1 MKKEIVSFA
10 VVLLLSPAGYGMAQ
24 SHGGSMMG
32 SDPNGSSQQMGP
44 GMGNSGSMGSGMMG
58 SGMGGP
64 MGGWQ
69 GNMGGTFG
77 PGTGMDQ
84 SSVAANQELAR
95 TQAGGGVTVT
105 ATYANPRRGEDPRF
119 DVALNTHSVN
129 LDGYDLKSLSVLRD
143 DAGKEYKP
151 LRVDNEGGG
160 HHRRATLVFPKPDP
174 KAKHLE
180 LVIKEIAGVKARSFG
195 WDLAQ

>member
-1 MKKEIVSFA
+1 MNKQILGFA
-10 VVLLLSPAGYGMAQ
+10 VVLMLSPTGYGMAQ
-24 SHGGSMMG
+24 SRGGSMMG
-32 SDPNGSSQQMGP
+32 SGQNGWSQQMGS
-44 GMGNSGSMGSGMMG
+44 GMGGSGMGSGMMG
-58 SGMGGP
+58 SGMGGW
-64 MGGWQ
+64 MGSWR
-69 GNMGGTFG
+69 GNMGGPYG
-77 PGTGMDQ
+77 QGTQVDQ
-84 SSVAANQELAR
+84 DSVAANQELAR

-105 ATYANPRRGEDPRF
+105 ATYANPRAGEDPKF
-119 DVALNTHSVN
+119 EVALNTHSVN
-129 LDGYDLKSLSVLRD
+129 LDGYDLKTLSVLRD

-195 WDLAQ
+195 WDIKQ